1 MQTYTTSTQ
10 GFSKIRRDIIK
21 RLLIALILLTVFL
34 VGLELWKIKANG
46 DGNLTHLII
55 FIPVLLG
62 AYIFTARK
70 VISQQ
75 KEIWDSIIINIDNDY
90 ISRQQIRIPEVRIER
105 TEVTAIE
112 ENKCGLWVKTENK
125 ARSLIIPIQLE
136 QVDYL
141 EIKETLISWTEAG
154 IVTPTNNR
162 EDLLLAVAY
171 IIAFIVL
178 FLSFNIWLNF
188 ILGAAIIAY
197 YAYTNK
203 LIQNNVSVDP
213 QYKKIY
219 KRMFVWTILIVLF
232 NTFGK
237 LYMISAIKNLK
248 EKSNKSPQVVL
259 PIKYRGN
266 YLNINRIK

>member
-21 RLLIALILLTVFL
+21 RLSLASILLTVFL
-34 VGLELWKIKANG
+34 GGLELWKIKANG
-46 DGNLTHLII
+46 DGNLTYLII
-55 FIPVLLG
+55 SIPVLLG

-105 TEVTAIE
+105 TEVTAVE
-112 ENKCGLWVKTENK
+112 ENKFGIWVKTENK
-125 ARSLIIPIQLE
+125 ARSLVIPIQLE
-136 QVDYL
+136 QADYL
-141 EIKETLISWTEAG
+141 EIKETLINWTEAG
-154 IVTPTNNR
+154 IVTPAHNR
-162 EDLLLAVAY
+162 KDLVLIVTY
-171 IIAFIVL
+171 VIAFIVL

-213 QYKKIY
+213 QFKKTY
-219 KRMFVWTILIVLF
+219 KRMFVWTILIVLL

-237 LYMISAIKNLK
+237 LYMILGIKKLK
-248 EKSNKSPQVVL
+248 EELNESPQVVL
-259 PIKYRGN
+259 PIKYQGN
-266 YLNINRIK
+266 YFNINRIE